1 MALGG
6 PQPFTLSA
14 RRATET
20 DLSCYHHSLVSPV
33 SAPILVAPSI
43 LSADFGRLAEEVRAV
58 EHAGADWIHVDVMD
72 GRFVPNLTIGPPV
85 VKALRAAT
93 KLPLDVHLMI
103 VEPEKYLQD
112 FAAAGADGITVHV
125 EACPHLHRT
134 LQEIRHLGKRAGV
147 ALNPATHES
156 TIEHVMSALDLV
168 LVMSVNPGFGGQSF
182 IPEVLPKVRAIRAM
196 IDRAGRPVHLEID
209 GGVGVGTAA
218 QCAAAGARE
227 LVAGNAVFTKPD
239 YAAAIAAIRADGE
252 RGRDGK

>member
-1 MALGG
+1 MTSTMRSKSAFVMRRTFMALGG
-6 PQPFTLSA
+6 PHPFTLSA

-156 TIEHVMSALDLV
+156 TIEHVM
-168 LVMSVNPGFGGQSF
+168 
-182 IPEVLPKVRAIRAM
+182 
-196 IDRAGRPVHLEID
+196 
-209 GGVGVGTAA
+209 
-218 QCAAAGARE
+218 
-227 LVAGNAVFTKPD
+227 
-239 YAAAIAAIRADGE
+239 
-252 RGRDGK
+252 